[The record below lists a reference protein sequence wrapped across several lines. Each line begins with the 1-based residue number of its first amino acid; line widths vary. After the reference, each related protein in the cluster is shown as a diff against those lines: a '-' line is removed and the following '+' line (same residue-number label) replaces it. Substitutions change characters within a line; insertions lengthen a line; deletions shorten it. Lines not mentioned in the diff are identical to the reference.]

1 MKKPANYEK
10 AIEGARAIFL
20 AHDPADIVYPVD
32 HDETTLS
39 LRFVDR
45 RYNIDCSDG
54 AVTCPGYPG
63 YTPGHDEIMSIW
75 DMLTF
80 AASRPLLRHQW
91 VQTGSLSGITSGH
104 DDSYLITQF
113 RKAVASNFDK
123 LEQARLVLGG
133 TADTGADF
141 SMVIPVFDWFPCRFC
156 FWEADE
162 DFDAQAVFYW
172 DANARQFV
180 HYETLWF
187 MNMYL
192 CQRIWAA
199 VEGREWK

>member
-10 AIEGARAIFL
+10 AIEGARVIFL

-80 AASRPLLRHQW
+80 AASRPSLRHQW
-91 VQTGSLSGITSGH
+91 IQTGSLSGITSGH

-113 RKAVASNFDK
+113 RKAVSSNFIK
-123 LEQARLVLGG
+123 LEQARLALGG
-133 TADTGADF
+133 EKDSGADF
-141 SMVIPVFDWFPCRFC
+141 AMVIPVFDWFPCRFC
-156 FWEADE
+156 FWEADDE
-162 DFDAQAVFYW
+162 FDSQAVFYW

-192 CQRIWAA
+192 SQRIWAA
-199 VEGREWK
+199 VEGRAWG